1 MKRIKLYIAISLDG
15 YIATPDGGVE
25 WLDKY
30 QSDTEDN
37 ATLYIPPA
45 FRHRHPSVPKQQS

>member
-15 YIATPDGGVE
+15 YIAIPDGGVE